1 MSTLKSSA
9 EDLTLNADGS
19 GNDVIIQSDGSTV
32 AIIDSNKNLILGATA
47 KTAHASYNLIQG
59 NNYTLTE
66 DVTAGASKATTWCYN
81 AYTDAGNAW
90 TYMNSDEASQIQQYN
105 GQVTIATA
113 GAGSAEGDIT
123 FTNKLAIANAGDV
136 TVGNGDLIFGTA
148 GKGICLGV
156 TTNTDANTLD
166 DYEEGTW
173 TPVVTSTG
181 GTYSNQAGM
190 YTKIGRL
197 VNIFAFVSGTSFTYS
212 AATDLFNI
220 TGAPFSAVSAGY
232 TGQAGSFY
240 GKLNW
245 NNSGSASTTDSIV
258 TPTIAGTTLALNVNN
273 SADADAGNARIK
285 VDNNGAFYVQISLT
299 YWV

>member
-19 GNDVIIQSDGSTV
+19 GNDVIIQSNGSTV
-32 AIIDSNKNLILGATA
+32 ATIDSNKNLILGATA

-90 TYMNSDEASQIQQYN
+90 TYMNADEASQIQQYN

-123 FTNKLAIANAGDV
+123 FTNKLTVANAGDV
-136 TVGNGDLIFGTA
+136 TVGVGDLIFGTA

-166 DYEEGTW
+166 DYEEGTF
-173 TPVVTSTG
+173 TPAFKNVTVSSYT
-181 GTYSNQAGM
+181 NQVGL
-190 YTKIGRL
+190 YTKIGNR
-197 VNIFAFVSGTSFTYS
+197 VFFQIDIDTTAMDNSDG
-212 AATDLFNI
+212 
-220 TGAPFSAVSAGY
+220 SAVAIEGLPFTIASTTLGLPF
-232 TGQAGSFY
+232 TVVIPEGTNVPHPMMLGQ
-240 GKLNW
+240 
-245 NNSGSASTTDSIV
+245 NNNDYMLMWKYSASTGDTGDWAAYNV
-258 TPTIAGTTLALNVNN
+258 LGTTV
-273 SADADAGNARIK
+273 RI
-285 VDNNGAFYVQISLT
+285 YVEGHYT
-299 YWV
+299 V

>member
-90 TYMNSDEASQIQQYN
+90 TYMNSDEASNIQQYN

-113 GAGSAEGDIT
+113 GAGSAEGDVT
-123 FTNKLAIANAGDV
+123 FINKLTVANAGDV
-136 TVGNGDLIFGTA
+136 TIGTGDLIFGTA
-148 GKGICLGV
+148 GKGIVLGA
-156 TTNTDANTLD
+156 TSNTDANTLE
-166 DYEEGTW
+166 DYEEGTFTPGIQLGGGVTGITYGGQDGIYTKVGREVTCHMIVACTSKGSDTGNLQITGFPFTVNNW
-173 TPVVTSTG
+173 TATTSLDGGSGTFGYSNSTRHLTAVMAG
-181 GTYSNQAGM
+181 GTTVAWVY
-190 YTKIGRL
+190 
-197 VNIFAFVSGTSFTYS
+197 
-212 AATDLFNI
+212 D
-220 TGAPFSAVSAGY
+220 AP
-232 TGQAGSFY
+232 
-240 GKLNW
+240 
-245 NNSGSASTTDSIV
+245 NSGYGTDSD
-258 TPTIAGTTLALNVNN
+258 IADDYSFRLSVSYLV
-273 SADADAGNARIK
+273 
-285 VDNNGAFYVQISLT
+285 
-299 YWV
+299 

>member
-90 TYMNSDEASQIQQYN
+90 TYMNSDEASNIQQYN

-113 GAGSAEGDIT
+113 GAGSAEGDVT
-123 FTNKLAIANAGDV
+123 FINKLTVANAGDV
-136 TVGNGDLIFGTA
+136 TIGTGDLIFGTA
-148 GKGICLGV
+148 GKGIVLGA
-156 TTNTDANTLD
+156 TSNTDANTLD
-166 DYEEGTW
+166 DYEEGTFTPKLK
-173 TPVVTSTG
+173 TPVDA
-181 GTYSNQAGM
+181 TYTTQVGY
-190 YTKIGRL
+190 YTKIGNV
-197 VNIFAFVSGTSFTYS
+197 VNIWGTLT
-212 AATDLFNI
+212 I
-220 TGAPFSAVSAGY
+220 
-232 TGQAGSFY
+232 
-240 GKLNW
+240 
-245 NNSGSASTTDSIV
+245 NSIGSASSGSLDGLPFSVSSDASSNGGWFTTYVGSLNKTAGAYVAGQIV
-258 TPTIAGTTLALNVNN
+258 SNTDRIDVFEHSTAAGVASMTAAKYSNGGEMYFY
-273 SADADAGNARIK
+273 GNYR
-285 VDNNGAFYVQISLT
+285 V
-299 YWV
+299 